1 MAVSRQEVEHI
12 ANLARLSLS
21 EEEIELYQSQLSK
34 ILDYIEQLSELDTTD
49 VEPTSHV
56 VNLRNVFREDEP
68 GAPLTVE
75 EALSNAPD
83 RWKNFYR
90 VPKIIE

>member
-1 MAVSRQEVEHI
+1 MKVSLQEVEHI
-12 ANLARLSLS
+12 ARLARLVLT
-21 EEEIELYQSQLSK
+21 EEEKSLYQQQLSK
-34 ILDYIEQLSELDTTD
+34 ILEYIEQLRELDTSN

-56 VNLRNVFREDEP
+56 IPLKNVFREDIP
-68 GAPLTVE
+68 AGS
-75 EALSNAPD
+75 LSVDDVLANAPD